1 MSDAFPPSPSPAQP
15 AARKRATIF
24 ILITILL
31 DTIGFGIIAPVMP
44 ELIMELTGEGIGQAA
59 RYGGWLL
66 FIYAVMQ
73 LFFAPV
79 LGNLSDRFGRRPVLL
94 CSLTA
99 FGLDYILMGMA
110 PTLTWL
116 FVGRA
121 LAGVFGATHATANA
135 YVADITVPAQRAKSF
150 GLIGATWGI
159 GFMIGPVVGGL
170 LGEYGPR
177 VPFFAAAGLA
187 LLNVVYGSIVLTES
201 LSEENRRPFAWKRA
215 NPIGA
220 IHQMRRYPVVI
231 GLFFAVVFYQIAHD
245 ANPSTWSFY
254 TMLKFGW
261 SERDI
266 GLSMGAVGLMM
277 AIVQGGL
284 IGFALK
290 RFGEQ
295 KAVIGGYA
303 LMAMAYFGFAYAS
316 KGWMMYAFMI
326 PFALGSIVTPAI
338 RAILANL
345 VPDNAQGELQ
355 GAISSLQSLTAI
367 FAPLFMTQLFGFFS
381 SDAAPIYFPGA
392 PFFAAG
398 ALVLISIVVFQRVM
412 ARASTDGQ
420 RPETVQG

>member
-73 LFFAPV
+73 LFFAPI

-135 YVADITVPAQRAKSF
+135 YVADITAPDQRAKSF

-277 AIVQGGL
+277 AIVQGG
-284 IGFALK
+284 
-290 RFGEQ
+290 R
-295 KAVIGGYA
+295 YCHR
-303 LMAMAYFGFAYAS
+303 
-316 KGWMMYAFMI
+316 
-326 PFALGSIVTPAI
+326 
-338 RAILANL
+338 RAIDKQFRCCFKQW
-345 VPDNAQGELQ
+345 PPGRPGEN
-355 GAISSLQSLTAI
+355 
-367 FAPLFMTQLFGFFS
+367 
-381 SDAAPIYFPGA
+381 
-392 PFFAAG
+392 
-398 ALVLISIVVFQRVM
+398 
-412 ARASTDGQ
+412 
-420 RPETVQG
+420 